1 MPFRTS
7 QGRRTRISVN
17 SLTFRVGLA
26 SLQAKPLLGRYG
38 TDLEQLNS
46 KQTWEQTLSNEA
58 ASRATGAER
67 LSTVGAR
74 HLSARSARRVRLWD
88 ASTQPA
94 SGAIHARG
102 PLAQLAEQLT
112 LNQQVRGSS
121 PWRLTSYISTSGLPQ
136 IPRLSREDTGSP
148 AFLSSSGEVSEL
160 ADEHDLGSCAA
171 RRRSSSLLFPTNAR
185 PTTNRSV
192 VLRTLEPQASLKECS
207 YG

>member
-1 MPFRTS
+1 M
-7 QGRRTRISVN
+7 SVN

-26 SLQAKPLLGRYG
+26 SLHAKPLLARFA
-38 TDLEQLNS
+38 TDVEQPIS
-46 KQTWEQTLSNEA
+46 SQVREQPLSSEA
-58 ASRATGAER
+58 ASRAER
-67 LSTVGAR
+67 PGRMSVLDE
-74 HLSARSARRVRLWD
+74 RRVRLGD

-185 PTTNRSV
+185 PTENRSD
-192 VLRTLEPQASLKECS
+192 VLRTLESQAPLKECT